1 MKLYFAPIFL
11 LFIILN
17 CTKKTGVIPEDE
29 LNLQEQEKKW
39 KKQGIIDYEFTSQIS
54 CFCQSDYTLPKA
66 IAVKNDEIQSI
77 NGVAYANLEYENH
90 MTIDELFDYIE
101 DHQNKN
107 PVIENLEFDSV
118 YGFPS
123 YIYFDISEV
132 IADDEISYTITNFIP
147 TK

>member
-66 IAVKNDEIQSI
+66 ILVKNDEIQSI

>member
-17 CTKKTGVIPEDE
+17 CTKKTGIIPEDK

-39 KKQGIIDYEFTSQIS
+39 KKQGITDYEFTSQIS

-66 IAVKNDEIQSI
+66 IVVKNDEIQSI

-101 DHQNKN
+101 DRQNKN

-123 YIYFDISEV
+123 YIYFDISEM
-132 IADDEISYTITNFIP
+132 IADDEIGYTITNFIP

>member
-1 MKLYFAPIFL
+1 MKLYFAPIF

-39 KKQGIIDYEFTSQIS
+39 KKQGITDYEFTSQIS

-66 IAVKNDEIQSI
+66 IVVKNDEIQSI

-101 DHQNKN
+101 DRQNKN

-123 YIYFDISEV
+123 YIYFDISEI
-132 IADDEISYTITNFIP
+132 IADDEIAYTVTNFIP
-147 TK
+147 IK

>member
-39 KKQGIIDYEFTSQIS
+39 KKQGITDYEFTSQIS

-66 IAVKNDEIQSI
+66 IVVKNHEIQSI

-101 DHQNKN
+101 DCQNKN

-123 YIYFDISEV
+123 YIYFDISEM
-132 IADDEISYTITNFIP
+132 IADDEIGYTITNFIP

>member
-39 KKQGIIDYEFTSQIS
+39 KKQGITDYEFTSQIS

-66 IAVKNDEIQSI
+66 IVVKNDEIQSI

-101 DHQNKN
+101 DRQNKN

-123 YIYFDISEV
+123 YIYFDISEM
-132 IADDEISYTITNFIP
+132 IADDESGYTITNFIP

>member
-11 LFIILN
+11 LFIIQN

-66 IAVKNDEIQSI
+66 IVVKNDEIQSI

>member
-39 KKQGIIDYEFTSQIS
+39 KKEGITDYEFTSQIS

-66 IAVKNDEIQSI
+66 IVVKNDEIQSI

-101 DHQNKN
+101 DRQNKN

-123 YIYFDISEV
+123 YIYFDISEM
-132 IADDEISYTITNFIP
+132 IADDEIGYTITNFIP

>member
-39 KKQGIIDYEFTSQIS
+39 KKQGITDYEFTSQIS

-66 IAVKNDEIQSI
+66 IVVKNDEIQSI

-101 DHQNKN
+101 DRQNKN

-123 YIYFDISEV
+123 YIYFDISEM
-132 IADDEISYTITNFIP
+132 IADNEIGYTITNFIP

>member
-1 MKLYFAPIFL
+1 VKLYFAPIFL

-39 KKQGIIDYEFTSQIS
+39 KKQGITDYEFTSQIS

-66 IAVKNDEIQSI
+66 IVVKNNEIQSI
-77 NGVAYANLEYENH
+77 NRVAYANLEYENH

-101 DHQNKN
+101 DRQNKN

-123 YIYFDISEV
+123 YIYFDISEM
-132 IADDEISYTITNFIP
+132 IADDEIGYTITNFIP

>member
-29 LNLQEQEKKW
+29 LNFQEQKKMW
-39 KKQGIIDYEFTSQIS
+39 KKQGITDYEFTSQIS
-54 CFCQSDYTLPKA
+54 CFCRSDYTLPKA
-66 IAVKNDEIQSI
+66 IVVKNDEIQSI

-101 DHQNKN
+101 DRQNKN

-123 YIYFDISEV
+123 YIYFDISEM
-132 IADDEISYTITNFIP
+132 IADDEIGYTIINFIP

>member
-39 KKQGIIDYEFTSQIS
+39 KKQGITDYEFTSQIS

-66 IAVKNDEIQSI
+66 VVVKNDEIQSI

-101 DHQNKN
+101 DRQNKN

-123 YIYFDISEV
+123 YIYFDISEM
-132 IADDEISYTITNFIP
+132 IADDEIGYTITNFIP

>member
-39 KKQGIIDYEFTSQIS
+39 KKQGITDYEFTSQIS

-66 IAVKNDEIQSI
+66 ILVKKDKIQSI
-77 NGVAYANLEYENH
+77 NGVAYADLEYENH

-101 DHQNKN
+101 DRQNKN

-123 YIYFDISEV
+123 YIYFDISEM
-132 IADDEISYTITNFIP
+132 IADDEIGYTITNFIP